1 MITEI
6 ESIMKFQIFGNTI
19 EQYLVFFV
27 SIFITVTIFRI
38 FKEIILVY
46 LRRIAETSA
55 TKYDNYLIESISELK
70 WPFYLW
76 ISLQISIQSLSL
88 PNSIFTIVDV
98 ISTIMIAFYVSK
110 AVLKF
115 VELVIKD
122 INNTAKP
129 EDRVD
134 ENIIDLGVT
143 IIRIV
148 IIVLSI
154 VTVLTNLGIDTTALI
169 TGLGIGG
176 LAVAFAFQ
184 RIMEDVFAFFMIHID
199 KPVKKGEFVVVGN
212 YAGTIERIGLKSTRI
227 RSTSGEEIVVSNKD
241 LLNSWINNF
250 GRMSERRY
258 IMKIKVAYDTPAE
271 VLERIP
277 QIIREEISSA
287 SQDLK
292 INRVHFVSYGDYALI
307 FEANISI
314 YKVDYVDYLDVVQRI
329 NLNIK
334 RRFDREGI
342 KFAFPTQSLHI
353 DRIQNNKV

>member
-1 MITEI
+1 MLTEI
-6 ESIMKFQIFGNTI
+6 EKILKFQIFGNTI
-19 EQYLVFFV
+19 EQYILFIL
-27 SIFITVTIFRI
+27 SIFITITIFRI

-46 LRRIAETSA
+46 LRRMADSSP
-55 TKYDNYLIESISELK
+55 TKYDNYLIEAISELK

-88 PNSIFTIVDV
+88 PNNIITIVDV

-115 VELVIKD
+115 IELVIKD
-122 INNTAKP
+122 INNKAQP

-148 IIVLSI
+148 IIVISI
-154 VTVLTNLGIDTTALI
+154 ITVLTNLGIDTTALI

-199 KPVKKGEFVVVGN
+199 KPIKKGEFIVVGTH
-212 YAGTIERIGLKSTRI
+212 AGTVEKIGLKSTRI

-258 IMKIKVAYDTPAE
+258 IMRIGVTYDTSGE
-271 VLERIP
+271 ILERIP
-277 QIIREEISSA
+277 EIMKEEINAA

-292 INRVHFVSYGDYALI
+292 INRVHFTSYGEYALI

-314 YKVDYVDYLDVVQRI
+314 FKVNYAEYLDVVQKI

-334 RRFDREGI
+334 KRFDREGI
-342 KFAFPTQSLHI
+342 KFAFPTQSLYI
-353 DRIQNNKV
+353 EKIQNNKV